1 MKDIHFVGMINREI
15 FKAVTED
22 ILTEEVIITE
32 ERIQHIKDNHPGD
45 YEKFKDHISKA
56 LQDPEIVFASDEPNT
71 ALIVDSIRINGESF
85 VIILRIKVSNDPIEY
100 KNSIL
105 TLMTLSERK
114 KKKYIR
120 NKKILYK
127 RE

>member
-1 MKDIHFVGMINREI
+1 MKEIHIVGKINREI
-15 FKAVTED
+15 FKVVTSD
-22 ILTEEVIITE
+22 IRTDEVIITA

-45 YEKFKDHISKA
+45 YEKFKDFIGNS
-56 LQDPEIVFASDEPNT
+56 LQNPEYIFASDEPNT
-71 ALIVDSIRINGESF
+71 ALIVDSIKLNCESF
-85 VIILRIKVSNDPIEY
+85 AVVVKIKVSTDPKEY

-105 TLMTLSERK
+105 TLMSLSERK
-114 KKKYIR
+114 RKKYIR